1 MRGTLSI
8 ALVAALSTTAWA
20 AGSFDEAFKN
30 GKAGGNIRLAHIH
43 QSNDATGA
51 DTTYATAIGGI
62 LKYETLNYQGLQLA
76 AAAYI
81 SQNIHALSGDHDEGE
96 RNPDFFDDERKSF
109 IYIGEAYANYRQED
123 VTVRIGRQQ
132 LDTPLAN
139 TDDIRMHPNTF
150 EAAVAVYEGF
160 EDTVVTAG
168 FIGRWAGFD
177 SGDDISEFKNAS
189 GEGGRGTAVLGVG
202 NTSVEDLAVQ
212 GWYYE
217 SDDLLRALYADA
229 AYTVALNEE
238 LELEA
243 GVQAANFWEKASSGI
258 AGTVAGLSL
267 SLGINPVTL
276 FAAYNRAFNDDG
288 ETVVNGFG
296 GGPYFTSMAEMT
308 IDGLNDAEALMVGAE
323 MEFSDLGAKGLRAAY
338 AYGTLEGNIPEAEYE
353 EHDFV
358 VTYAYGELLDV
369 ELLFA
374 DVKDKTNPAATS
386 EGYSLLLTRVNY
398 YF

>member
-1 MRGTLSI
+1 MQKTISTIL
-8 ALVAALSTTAWA
+8 AVALSTTAWA
-20 AGSFDEAFKN
+20 AESFDEAFKN
-30 GKAGGNIRLAHIH
+30 GKAGGNVRLAHIH

-51 DTTYATAIGGI
+51 ETTYATAVGGI

-109 IYIGEAYANYRQED
+109 IYIGEAYANYKQED

-139 TDDIRMHPNTF
+139 TDDIRMHANTF
-150 EAAVAVYEGF
+150 EAAVAVYEGL
-160 EDTVVTAG
+160 EDTVITAG

-177 SGDDISEFKNAS
+177 SGDDISEFKKAA
-189 GEGGRGTAVLGVG
+189 GTGGRGTAALGVS
-202 NTSVEDLAVQ
+202 NTSVENLAVQ

-229 AYTVALNEE
+229 VYAAELSEG

-243 GVQAANFWEKASSGI
+243 GVQAANFGEKASSGV
-258 AGTVAGLSL
+258 AGSVVGLSL
-267 SLGINPVTL
+267 SLDLNPVTL
-276 FAAYNRAFNDDG
+276 SAAYNRAFNDDG
-288 ETVVNGFG
+288 EAVVNGFG

-308 IDGLNDAEALMVGAE
+308 IDGLNDAQALMIGAE
-323 MEFSDLGAKGLRAAY
+323 MNFSDLGAKGLTAAY
-338 AYGTLEGNIPEAEYE
+338 AYGSLEGNTPESEYE

-358 VTYAYGELLDV
+358 VTYAYEELLDV
-369 ELLFA
+369 ELLYA

-398 YF
+398 HF